1 MQHYSKTC
9 LAIAAMAFCSTAL
22 SGDDYS
28 VAEKRVFLDNHLKN
42 LKPESVLIYSLHQV
56 GKPDDSYDDSAT
68 MSVRAAKNGEKKVEV
83 KYLSGPHKLELPE
96 VSDAQGNPIVLYFL
110 ERDVRDMHRLV
121 GGQEAYFRKRIRLAL
136 AEGGEVHPVTVN
148 FNGRKI
154 KADEV
159 RILPYINDPL
169 RSRFGEYYSKSY
181 TFTISDQVPGGV
193 YQIKT
198 QVDNTKNIAP
208 DAPPIAQ
215 TILTLKTPA

>member
-1 MQHYSKTC
+1 MPPFAKAF
-9 LAIAAMAFCSTAL
+9 LATAATAMLSTAL
-22 SGDDYS
+22 AGDDYS
-28 VAEKRVFLDNHLKN
+28 VAEKRVFLDDHLKN
-42 LKPESVLIYSLHQV
+42 LKPEMVLTYSLHQI
-56 GKPDDSYDDSAT
+56 GKPEDSYDDSAT
-68 MSVRAAKNGEKKVEV
+68 MAVHTVKGGSKKVNIS
-83 KYLSGPHKLELPE
+83 YLNGPHKLELPE

-110 ERDVRDMHRLV
+110 EKDVRDMHRLV

-136 AEGGEVHPVTVN
+136 ADGADVHPVTVN

-154 KADEV
+154 KASEV
-159 RILPYINDPL
+159 RILPYVNDPL

-181 TFTISDQVPGGV
+181 TFTVSEQVPGGI

-215 TILTLKTPA
+215 TILTLQTPG